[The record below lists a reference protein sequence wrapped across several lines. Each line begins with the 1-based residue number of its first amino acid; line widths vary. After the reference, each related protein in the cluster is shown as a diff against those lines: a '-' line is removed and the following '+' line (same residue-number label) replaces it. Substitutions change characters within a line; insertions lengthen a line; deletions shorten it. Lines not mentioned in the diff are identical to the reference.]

1 LAIAEGLFGTATKF
15 TKQEYNNMGDMRDFQ
30 IFYDDFNGAVA
41 TFPTSA
47 DPATAWIVDDTSSAG
62 APTYSKGTSEATL
75 TLASNTEV
83 ENVCLHFGDALDFDI
98 DLIQRLEM
106 RVKIGAA
113 TFTTGSILCFGLG
126 SARND
131 TADSVAEH
139 AWFRME
145 GANSTTLVYLETDDG
160 TRDVN
165 DISSGVALGTTYKEF
180 VIDFTG
186 GKSDV
191 KFYIDG
197 QRVGATTTFDMSG
210 YSSGLQPLVQL
221 QKSSSANVD
230 SVAVD
235 YVRVT
240 CKRA

>member
-1 LAIAEGLFGTATKF
+1 MAGI
-15 TKQEYNNMGDMRDFQ
+15 QDFQ
-30 IFYDDFNGAVA
+30 DYKDDFEGASV

-47 DPATAWIVDDTSSAG
+47 NIGTPWVTDVTGAAPPTHVRAAG
-62 APTYSKGTSEATL
+62 AAVLTL
-75 TLASNTEV
+75 TADNQAQILG
-83 ENVCLHFGDALDFDI
+83 LHHNDSLTFDI
-98 DLIQRLEM
+98 DDIQSVEM

-113 TFTTGSILCFGLG
+113 TFTSGSILVFGVA

-145 GANSTTLVYLETDDG
+145 GANSTTVVYVESDDAV
-160 TRDVN
+160 RDNN
-165 DISSGVALGTTYKEF
+165 DVSTGVTLGTTYKTF

-197 QRVGATTTFDMSG
+197 ARVAAATTFDMSN
-210 YSSGLQPLVQL
+210 YSGGLQPLIQL
-221 QKSSSANVD
+221 QKAANVNAD
-230 SVAVD
+230 VATID
-235 YVRVT
+235 YVQIKAR
-240 CKRA
+240 RS